1 MHTFDR
7 DPDAGPFFGP
17 RKEIQGLPTLVF
29 YRSGYAI
36 SKQEGYQNP
45 ATIET
50 WVPWQNS
57 KSNVVES
64 PCFGSSEH
72 TQWSDERHTAA
83 KATQSCPQKP
93 ELATNQALQAIGTRV
108 AYNILMH
115 RI

>member
-50 WVPWQNS
+50 WVPWQN
-57 KSNVVES
+57 NEEFDELICIAFTRMILFRLVPIVYGGLVTACGCFLFPEVTGVAGPEVEEFDT
-64 PCFGSSEH
+64 C
-72 TQWSDERHTAA
+72 
-83 KATQSCPQKP
+83 
-93 ELATNQALQAIGTRV
+93 L
-108 AYNILMH
+108 ILSW
-115 RI
+115 